1 MSLSASLLLAME
13 VQDKISKKYTG
24 CKATF
29 SNVMA
34 KEIIT
39 GLKNRTYDLALG
51 PDISEKD
58 SSIVFDLIV
67 EDYMLLAVPK
77 KYKMLQKAEKREG
90 EKYPWMDISMMPD
103 EFIIQDNSCYVRDR
117 SDI

>member
-1 MSLSASLLLAME
+1 
-13 VQDKISKKYTG
+13 
-24 CKATF
+24 
-29 SNVMA
+29 MA

-77 KYKMLQKAEKREG
+77 SIRCFRKQKKRRR
-90 EKYPWMDISMMPD
+90 KISMD
-103 EFIIQDNSCYVRDR
+103 GYFKNAGRVYHTG
-117 SDI
+117 